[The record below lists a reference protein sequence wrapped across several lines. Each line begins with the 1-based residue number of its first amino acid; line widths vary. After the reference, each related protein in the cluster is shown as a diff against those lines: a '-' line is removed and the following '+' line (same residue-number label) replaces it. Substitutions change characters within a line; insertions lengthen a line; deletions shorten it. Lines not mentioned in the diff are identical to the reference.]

1 MVGGEDTMY
10 TQYLLFC
17 NCLHCFT
24 LFYLRKS
31 LLLGVLVSESKQ
43 VVCRTCSPVTPVL
56 LVSRNKFLWDSGAAA
71 SQCYVTRMQIFEIY
85 PKTGLQNIIKEK
97 SQ

>member
-1 MVGGEDTMY
+1 MVDTMY

-43 VVCRTCSPVTPVL
+43 VVCRTCYTCSSGVT
-56 LVSRNKFLWDSGAAA
+56 
-71 SQCYVTRMQIFEIY
+71 
-85 PKTGLQNIIKEK
+85 
-97 SQ
+97 